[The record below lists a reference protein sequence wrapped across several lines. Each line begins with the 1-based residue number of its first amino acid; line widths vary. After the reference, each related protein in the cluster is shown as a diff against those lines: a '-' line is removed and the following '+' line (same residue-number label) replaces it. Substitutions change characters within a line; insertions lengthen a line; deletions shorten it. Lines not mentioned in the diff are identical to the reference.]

1 MPARFMT
8 NTIAC
13 LLLTLMFGLMFFSA
27 WNETAIMDELA
38 HIPAGYSYLTQK
50 DYRLNPEHPPLA
62 KDIAAFPLLFAHL
75 NFPAQSTYWQNDIN
89 GQWAFGSVFLYES
102 GNNPDTILRLSR
114 LPIMLLTI
122 LLGWLLFRWS
132 RNRYGNS
139 VGLLTLFFFATSPTF
154 IAHGRYVTTDV
165 AAAFGFFIGFATF
178 IKFLEH
184 DASDGKFTPL
194 NPRVAVAPLAYL
206 TGPAKYLAIAGLAF
220 GVAQLLKFSLVLLA
234 PFYFLLGAIWAF
246 AQNYEQ
252 IKFMFS
258 WREKARHIL
267 KAECKIF
274 GKIIL
279 IGLIGLAV
287 IWIFYAYHVWN
298 YPSARQISD
307 TTSIL
312 QSFGFRP
319 LPELVLWMDNHAL
332 IRPLGEYFLGV
343 LMVMQRAAGGNTAY
357 FLGEVSSNAW
367 WYYFPVTYLFK
378 EQLGLHLLALI
389 SILLA
394 GVYIYK
400 SRAKSFDSFVEWIC
414 DNFTLATAGIFIIVY
429 FAYSMRSNLNI
440 GVRHI
445 LPTFPFIY
453 LLVSREIVKWV
464 KYVSIADPKNFMEWM
479 KSLYEKY
486 IASAP
491 KYILVG
497 IIVFWMFLEAVLAFP
512 YYLSYFNELGGGP
525 MNGYKYVVD
534 SNYDWGQDLKRL
546 RDFTEDSGIKKIR
559 LDYFGG
565 GSPAYY
571 LNGVF
576 EPWQSSKGEPY
587 YGDWF
592 AVSATNLES
601 AQGLPIKGFVK
612 SPADSYGWLKDKTP
626 IARAGTSIFI
636 YKF

>member
-1 MPARFMT
+1 MT
-8 NTIAC
+8 NGIAC
-13 LLLTLMFGLMFFSA
+13 LLLALMFGLMFFSA

-62 KDIAAFPLLFAHL
+62 KDIAAFPLLFANL
-75 NFPAQSTYWQNDIN
+75 NFPSNSTYWQNDIN
-89 GQWAFGSVFLYES
+89 GQWAFGAVFLYES

-139 VGLLTLFFFATSPTF
+139 VGLLALFLFATSPTF

-165 AAAFGFFIGFATF
+165 AATFGFFIGFATF
-178 IKFLEH
+178 IKFLEN
-184 DASDGKFTPL
+184 DASGDKPT
-194 NPRVAVAPLAYL
+194 
-206 TGPAKYLAIAGLAF
+206 KYLAIAGLAF

-246 AQNYEQ
+246 AQNYNQ
-252 IKFMFS
+252 TKFMFS
-258 WREKARHIL
+258 WREKILYIL

-279 IGLIGLAV
+279 IGLVGLAV

-298 YPSARQISD
+298 YPAERQVRD
-307 TTSIL
+307 TEFIL
-312 QSFGFRP
+312 TSFGVRAFP
-319 LPELVLWMDNHAL
+319 DITTWMAGNAFF
-332 IRPLGEYFLGV
+332 RPLGEYFLGV

-357 FLGEVSSNAW
+357 FLGEVSSTAW
-367 WYYFPVTYLFK
+367 WYYFPIAYLLK
-378 EQLGLHLLALI
+378 EQLGLHILTLI
-389 SILLA
+389 SLMLA
-394 GVYIYK
+394 IVYIYK
-400 SRAKSFDSFVEWIC
+400 SRTKSFDSFVEWIR
-414 DNFTLATAGIFIIVY
+414 DNFTLATAIIFVTVY
-429 FAYSMRSNLNI
+429 FAYSMKSNLNI
-440 GVRHI
+440 GIRHI

-453 LLVSREIVKWV
+453 LLVSRGIVKWV
-464 KYVSIADPKNFMEWM
+464 KYVSISNPHNFMEWM

-497 IIVFWMFLEAVLAFP
+497 IVVLWMFLEIVLAFP
-512 YYLSYFNELGGGP
+512 YYLSYFNELSGGP

-546 RDFTEDSGIKKIR
+546 REFTEDSGIKKIK

-571 LNGVF
+571 LNGIF
-576 EPWQSSKGEPY
+576 EPWQSSKGKPY

-601 AQGLPIKGFVK
+601 ARGLPIKGFVK
-612 SPADSYGWLKDKTP
+612 SPADSYKWLQNKDP
-626 IARAGTSIFI
+626 ITRAGTSIFI